1 MHRLKRTTITLVAAG
16 MAVAASFVTA
26 PSAFAGPVALWVSPH
41 TISSPG
47 NSCTHPGFNSIQA
60 AISGAPSG
68 ATINV
73 CAGTYTEQLTI
84 TKTLS
89 LVGQGVVTVALPAV
103 VANSTTS
110 CDTAPGTGA
119 YSPDQDGVVVCGHV
133 TVKATGITVSAAWP
147 TDTCYDSEY
156 GILVAGGATLD
167 FTNSALTAAGVPV
180 GSPDFGCQG
189 GVGIQ
194 AGMAWVT
201 TSSKVGHAV
210 LSGDAISGYQKNGIT
225 VDGSGSTATVTGT
238 TVTGAGLAVNTAQ
251 NGIQVSNGA
260 KAEISHST
268 VQGNECST
276 VLVPSC
282 GLNGYQAIGILFY
295 GPHAGS
301 SVTSSTIKGNDLGVY
316 NVEDTR
322 TAPAASV
329 VMINGDTL
337 RNNRDESVYLDQGWA
352 TVDHDVIHAAS
363 TVGIELVQ
371 YNGQAYG
378 TKGVALHD
386 TISGM
391 SVAAVQI
398 NSDRSASDKR
408 GSLVLEH
415 SNISSNASPF
425 LNNSLNFSV
434 TQLGNT

>member
-1 MHRLKRTTITLVAAG
+1 MRRLTRTTITLATVAG
-16 MAVAASFVTA
+16 MAVAASLVMA
-26 PSAFAGPVALWVSPH
+26 PAAFATPVALWVSPH

-47 NSCTHPGFNSIQA
+47 NSCAHPGFNSIQA
-60 AISGAPSG
+60 AITGAPAG

-73 CAGTYTEQLTI
+73 CAGTYAEQLQI
-84 TKTLS
+84 TKSLS
-89 LVGQGVVTVALPAV
+89 LVSQAGAVTVTLPATI
-103 VANSTTS
+103 ANATTA

-119 YSPDQDGVVVCGHV
+119 YQADQDGVSICGHV
-133 TVKATGITVSAAWP
+133 TVKMTGIAVQAAWP
-147 TDTCYDSEY
+147 SGTCYDSLY

-167 FTNSALTAAGVPV
+167 FMHSALTAGGAVPV
-180 GSPDFGCQG
+180 NGCQG

-194 AGMAWVT
+194 VGMAWVT
-201 TSSKVGHAV
+201 TSSKVGHTV
-210 LSGDAISGYQKNGIT
+210 LSNDSVSGYQKNGVTI
-225 VDGSGSTATVTGT
+225 DGAGSTAAIMDT
-238 TVTGAGLAVNTAQ
+238 TVTGAGLTDTAQ

-260 KAEISHST
+260 KATISHST
-268 VQGNECST
+268 IQGNECST

-282 GLNGYQAIGILFY
+282 GLNGYQSIGVLFY

-316 NVEDTR
+316 NVEDTA
-322 TAPAASV
+322 TAPTASAV
-329 VMINGDTL
+329 AINDNTL
-337 RNNRDESVYLDQGWA
+337 RSNRDESVYLDQGWA
-352 TVDHDVIHAAS
+352 TVDHDVIHGAS

-371 YNGQAYG
+371 YSGQAYG

-398 NSDRSASDKR
+398 ASDRSPSDKR

-415 SNISSNASPF
+415 SNISSNASP
-425 LNNSLNFSV
+425 LVNNSLNFSV